1 MNRRR
6 PFVAKRLKEV
16 IKQLPVTANS
26 EESSK
31 GSEWEIPLGNAAKK
45 VKSPMGKVIRSKGC
59 VLLFVCACTC
69 VCVRACACV
78 CVFLLV

>member
-1 MNRRR
+1 MFTYIHTYRRR
-6 PFVAKRLKEV
+6 PFVAKRLREV

-45 VKSPMGKVIRSKGC
+45 VKSPMGKVIRSKGR
-59 VLLFVCACTC
+59 VFSHVC
-69 VCVRACACV
+69 VCMCVGSV
-78 CVFLLV
+78 CVYL